1 MEADGGGQGL
11 EDDGLAMVVSF
22 LGLVAWVPAQAVA
35 QNDGRDALLAA
46 VVQNAWV
53 PAVAAARTGW
63 LPAPGMLVVE
73 GDDARA
79 VALRHGWIRPSMP
92 VALEV
97 GWVQG
102 QAGAPA
108 VTALYLISLYL
119 PAQEVARCRVIC
131 RLWRD
136 ITATEVFHRR
146 HRDHRSRAPM
156 PLFFFADQDYV
167 GFALRAVDI
176 RDRVSRPLLRFN
188 QPSGHTVA
196 RIRGSCAGILL
207 ISFHDRLYAC
217 NPCTRRWRDL
227 PPLHVHHDIIGFY
240 VTTGL
245 GGFGCKVLYQYHGR
259 EDSACA
265 YWILTVGTAPPERRC
280 IGRPGPVELDLVL
293 SRWISCYYNLPPV
306 LFLDCLHWLPQSSQ
320 DNRDILMFD
329 TIAETFSMIPPP
341 SIQVGGQDNSVVGLQ
356 LFEFDQHLAMTVI
369 SPAITLDVWVRSN
382 ITQLWSRRYCI
393 RLAPVLQPND
403 FFAVAQ
409 DRNVLVPCM
418 RTLLQYD
425 SLGAEL
431 QRYQLANHFTLL
443 AERHT
448 IEESL
453 LLHPS
458 ILLPAVDGEPPFFQN
473 QY

>member
-1 MEADGGGQGL
+1 MEAGGGGQGL

-53 PAVAAARTGW
+53 PAEAAARTGW
-63 LPAPGMLVVE
+63 LPAPGKLVVE
-73 GDDARA
+73 GDYAWA
-79 VALRHGWIRPSMP
+79 VALRHRWIRPSMP
-92 VALEV
+92 VALVV

-102 QAGAPA
+102 LAAAPA
-108 VTALYLISLYL
+108 VTALYLASLYL
-119 PAQEVARCRVIC
+119 PAQEVARCRVVC

-156 PLFFFADQDYV
+156 PLFFFANQDNV

-176 RDRVSRPLLRFN
+176 LDGVSRPLLRFN
-188 QPSGHTVA
+188 RPCGQNAA
-196 RIRGSCAGILL
+196 RILGSCAGILL

-217 NPCTRRWRDL
+217 NPCTRRCTEL
-227 PPLHVHHDIIGFY
+227 PPLHVAHDIIGFY
-240 VTTGL
+240 VTTSL
-245 GGFGCKVLYQYHGR
+245 GGFGCKVLYQYHDR
-259 EDSACA
+259 A
-265 YWILTVGTAPPERRC
+265 YWILTMGTAPPEQRY

-293 SRWISCYYNLPPV
+293 AGRISDTYMLPPV
-306 LFLDCLHWLPQSSQ
+306 LFLDCLHWLPQPSQ
-320 DNRDILMFD
+320 DNSDILMFD
-329 TIAETFSMIPPP
+329 TIAETFCMIPPP
-341 SIQVGGQDNSVVGLQ
+341 SIQDIPVVGHQ

-369 SPAITLDVWVRSN
+369 SRAFTKLDVWVRSN
-382 ITQLWSRRYCI
+382 TELWSHRYCI
-393 RLAPVLQPND
+393 RLAPVLHPYD

-409 DRNVLVPCM
+409 DRNYLVPCM
-418 RTLLQYD
+418 RILLQYD
-425 SLGAEL
+425 ALGAEL
-431 QRYQLANHFTLL
+431 HSYQLANHFTLL
-443 AERHT
+443 ADRHT

-458 ILLPAVDGEPPFFQN
+458 ILLPAVDGEPPFFRN
-473 QY
+473 Q